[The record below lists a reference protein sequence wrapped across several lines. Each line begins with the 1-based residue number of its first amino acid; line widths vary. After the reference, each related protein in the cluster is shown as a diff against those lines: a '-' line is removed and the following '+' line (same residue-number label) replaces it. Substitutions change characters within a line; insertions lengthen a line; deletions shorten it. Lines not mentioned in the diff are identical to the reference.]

1 MRACPKA
8 RSNDPITTPQGCWEL
23 QKSQQQGAVAS
34 HPITRMSAAVLQR
47 LESFATVSFR
57 EA

>member
-1 MRACPKA
+1 
-8 RSNDPITTPQGCWEL
+8 L

>member
-1 MRACPKA
+1 
-8 RSNDPITTPQGCWEL
+8 L
-23 QKSQQQGAVAS
+23 QKSQQQGAVAI
-34 HPITRMSAAVLQR
+34 HLLTRMSAAVLQR